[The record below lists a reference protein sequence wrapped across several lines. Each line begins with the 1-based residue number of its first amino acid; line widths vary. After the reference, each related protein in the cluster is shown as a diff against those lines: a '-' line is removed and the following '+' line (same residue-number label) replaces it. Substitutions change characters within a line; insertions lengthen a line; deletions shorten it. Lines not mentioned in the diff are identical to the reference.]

1 MMKDSTFDSMPL
13 VGGLIGAIAV
23 AALVFLGNGCAIQ
36 EHTAEVSVNV
46 FGVEPRIALRS
57 KGIEFGCPQIVV
69 TNVTC
74 GCAAIQCSGERES
87 ARIDPPSARG
97 KGSGIS
103 LH

>member
-1 MMKDSTFDSMPL
+1 MKDSTFDSFPL
-13 VGGLIGAIAV
+13 LGGLLGAIAV
-23 AALVFLGNGCAIQ
+23 ATLVFLGNGCAIQ